1 MVGEHQQVAAG
12 VHKRLAERHAE
23 VVAGHAGYLLRGGS
37 IRLRSLRGERPQ
49 GLRSAQGGLGRT
61 GQQHAKNIAAGERAR
76 VRFWPRQLRNHR
88 PGGEVEFG
96 GGIEVGM
103 ARKIERRS
111 SRRPVDGPVEVGAS
125 GRS

>member
-1 MVGEHQQVAAG
+1 MAEH
-12 VHKRLAERHAE
+12 HAE
-23 VVAGHAGYLLRGGS
+23 IVTGHAGYLLRG
-37 IRLRSLRGERPQ
+37 RGIYLLALLSERPP
-49 GLRSAQGGLGRT
+49 GLRSAQGGLGRI

-125 GRS
+125 GRNDYPAPQSSR